1 MSGKTHIMSITK
13 GDIHMSAAEFK
24 LQKPL
29 KLANG
34 NEIDTLQLD
43 YESLTMADLKT
54 ANRITKMIGEQSVEV
69 DASVASPRL
78 NSDLRIAIAWMAA
91 IKGTQ
96 GVMVNDVLNISMVD
110 ALRLSEDA
118 MGNYLFR

>member
-1 MSGKTHIMSITK
+1 MV
-13 GDIHMSAAEFK
+13 EFK
-24 LQKPL
+24 LQKKL

-34 NEIDTLQLD
+34 NELDALQLD
-43 YESLTMADLKT
+43 YEALTMADLKT
-54 ANRITKMIGEQSVEV
+54 ANRIAKMIGEQSVEM
-69 DASVASPRL
+69 DASMASPRL

-96 GVMVNDVLNISMVD
+96 GLMVNDVLNLSMVD
-110 ALRLSEDA
+110 ALCLSEDA